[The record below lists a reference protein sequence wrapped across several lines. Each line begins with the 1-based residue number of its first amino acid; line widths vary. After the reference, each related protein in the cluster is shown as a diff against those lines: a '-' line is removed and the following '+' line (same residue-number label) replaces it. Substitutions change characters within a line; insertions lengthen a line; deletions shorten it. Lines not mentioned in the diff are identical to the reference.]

1 VGSHYLGQAD
11 HLPIV
16 FFIGSVQSWIA
27 LAAWVITFV
36 LMLHHLFRT
45 LLVADSTAEVR

>member
-1 VGSHYLGQAD
+1 
-11 HLPIV
+11 
-16 FFIGSVQSWIA
+16 VQSWIA